1 MGTAPSLGSIS
12 RLGIGCWQFGDMGS
26 EVVPEAQATGV
37 ITAALDA
44 GVNHFDTAQGYGAGR
59 SESVLGR
66 ALAGRPQAFVATKMQ
81 MSSAEETRAGVQASR
96 ERLGRDRI
104 DLFYIHWPREGME
117 SAPMMEALEEARAK
131 DWIRFIGVSNF
142 SVQQMR
148 DASRAG
154 RIDAHQLCYNLLWRF
169 PEEDVIPYCREN
181 GITLVTYSSLA
192 QGLLSGTMPREPR
205 FAPGDPRPSTV
216 YYDPDVWPHVRDGIE
231 ELALIA
237 RKAGRPLSHLALR
250 WLTDSGAIASVLVG
264 SRSRDHLA
272 GNLAAF
278 DGTADPSAMR
288 LLDEASKRIHRYIPR
303 IGNIFKY
310 YP

>member
-1 MGTAPSLGSIS
+1 MGAAPSLDAIS
-12 RLGIGCWQFGDMGS
+12 RLGVGCWQFGDMGS
-26 EVVPEAQATGV
+26 EVVPEAQAAGV
-37 ITAALDA
+37 IDAALDA
-44 GVNHFDTAQGYGAGR
+44 GVNHFDTAQDYGAGR
-59 SESVLGR
+59 SEAVLGR
-66 ALAGRPQAFVATKMQ
+66 ALAGRTEAFVATKML
-81 MSSAEETRAGVQASR
+81 MAGKEETRAGVEASR
-96 ERLGRDRI
+96 ERLGRDGI
-104 DLFYIHWPREGME
+104 DLFYIHWPRGGME

-131 DWIRFIGVSNF
+131 GWIRYIGVSNF
-142 SVQQMR
+142 TVRQMR

-181 GITLVTYSSLA
+181 RIALVTYSSLA
-192 QGLLSGTMPREPR
+192 QGLLSGSMPREPR

-216 YYDPDVWPHVRDGIE
+216 YYDPDVWPHVRDGID
-231 ELALIA
+231 ELAAIA

-278 DGTADPSAMR
+278 EGSMDPSAMR
-288 LLDEASKRIHRYIPR
+288 LLDEASKRIHRHIPR
-303 IGNIFKY
+303 IGNIFKH

>member
-1 MGTAPSLGSIS
+1 MGAAPSLGSIS

-26 EVVPEAQATGV
+26 EVLPEAQAAGV
-37 ITAALDA
+37 ITAALEA

-59 SESVLGR
+59 SEAVLGR
-66 ALAGRPQAFVATKMQ
+66 ALAGRAEAFVATKMQ

-96 ERLGRDRI
+96 ERLGRDCI
-104 DLFYIHWPREGME
+104 DLFYIHWPRQGME
-117 SAPMMEALEEARAK
+117 SAPMMGALEEARARG
-131 DWIRFIGVSNF
+131 WVRYIGVSNF

-181 GITLVTYSSLA
+181 GIVLVTYSSLA

-205 FAPGDPRPSTV
+205 FAPGDPRPATV
-216 YYDPDVWPHVRDGIE
+216 YYEPEVWPHMRDGIE

-237 RKAGRPLSHLALR
+237 RKAGRPLPHLALR

-278 DGTADPSAMR
+278 DGTVDPSAMR
-288 LLDEASKRIHRYIPR
+288 LLDEASRRIHHHIPR